1 MALQYGSPYA
11 GQKQLGMPPI
21 DDEFLNEPDPAPPM
35 PGPGHYNGYDNGP
48 SSRYE
53 PR

>member
-1 MALQYGSPYA
+1 MALQYGSPSPYA
-11 GQKQLGMPPI
+11 GQKQMGMPPI

-35 PGPGHYNGYDNGP
+35 PVHYNGYDNGP